1 MSHDICTLWKRL
13 EMKVRNS
20 SSTTRKDSIES
31 LLVAVYFCLLLS
43 FGTRGTSRP
52 HSPLSLNV
60 ICSDWLAS
68 VTRDLSRYFSI
79 RGHLQITRKFKI
91 HVSEKLISLFFSN
104 LSTVWC
110 HSSLNCWV
118 QHLEER
124 FIKETS
130 GHFSIVCQA
139 GKLNWVFERREKVRK
154 ISRTVNSTAWPLH
167 RNGSTNLVCTCFDNC
182 MFIWFFWQS
191 IKNFSGSHQRDILA
205 AISTEIRFCLGEGK
219 STLNEQQALA
229 FVIEFR

>member
-1 MSHDICTLWKRL
+1 MSHDISTLWKRL
-13 EMKVRNS
+13 EMKERNS

-31 LLVAVYFCLLLS
+31 LLVAVYFCLSLS
-43 FGTRGTSRP
+43 MVHVALHGRTLRWKTM
-52 HSPLSLNV
+52 NV

-79 RGHLQITRKFKI
+79 REHLQITRKFKM

-130 GHFSIVCQA
+130 GHFSVVSQA
-139 GKLNWVFERREKVRK
+139 GKLNSLSVGAERVSEKNFTYREQHTLTFTETGQRTLFVRALT
-154 ISRTVNSTAWPLH
+154 IACL
-167 RNGSTNLVCTCFDNC
+167 FD
-182 MFIWFFWQS
+182 
-191 IKNFSGSHQRDILA
+191 FSGSPSKTFLE
-205 AISTEIRFCLGEGK
+205 AIKGIS
-219 STLNEQQALA
+219 
-229 FVIEFR
+229 